1 MSFRR
6 QVLVFAGSTRAES
19 LNRKLAAAAA
29 AASRDLG
36 AGVTHLELGDYP
48 LPIYDGDYEARYGT
62 PPQVIELRALLKGHH
77 VWLIASP
84 DYNSSISPLLKNVID
99 WVSRP
104 TDDEDYVACF
114 KGRTVGIMASSPGSS
129 GGARGLP
136 HLRQILGHLGAK
148 VLSEQ
153 FTLPRG
159 PSAFSATG
167 SLAELARV
175 QQLQAF
181 VRGALEA
188 ANVSQRA
195 ERIHAA

>member
-19 LNRKLAAAAA
+19 LNRKLARAAAA
-29 AASRDLG
+29 AARDLG

-48 LPIYDGDYEARYGT
+48 LPIYDGDYEGRYGL
-62 PPQVIELRALLKGHH
+62 PPQVVELRSLLKSHD

-84 DYNSSISPLLKNVID
+84 DYNSSVSPLLKNMID

-104 TDDEDYVACF
+104 IDEENYTACF
-114 KGRTVGIMASSPGSS
+114 KDRTVGIMASSPGTS

-136 HLRQILGHLGAK
+136 HLRQILRHLGAA
-148 VLSEQ
+148 VLDEQ

-159 PSAFSATG
+159 PSAFSASG
-167 SLAELARV
+167 SLVDLTRA

-181 VRGALEA
+181 IRGALEA
-188 ANVSQRA
+188 SNASPRA